1 MSPFKNLKSSPI
13 SIALATAGTIIVGG
27 LLASQVVANIKP
39 ILRYEEHMDVL
50 ADNKTGDLF
59 TWMNLPDGS
68 KTFVKL
74 DKKRESDV
82 VNSASSSNNNS
93 ESSSIPEKIEPAD
106 VRSGRIFKQSN
117 IQTYGGNKY
126 NFDAQ
131 IKYRARESAMIYRV
145 SVSPMLA
152 EGETC
157 PSIKQAES
165 LKKFYQQEGSK
176 LSLRFT
182 DSDDFWV
189 KDISIPLDPKNA
201 NNSVSTVIDSK
212 KADCGRI
219 DEIVFHGRAPIKLPD
234 FTWVDN
240 GKLLFK
246 NVKF

>member
-1 MSPFKNLKSSPI
+1 MNPFKDIKSSPL
-13 SIALATAGTIIVGG
+13 SIALATAGTIAISG
-27 LLASQVVANIKP
+27 LFASQIVSNVKP
-39 ILRYEEHMDVL
+39 IMRYEEHMEVL

-68 KTFVKL
+68 KAFIKL
-74 DKKRESDV
+74 DKKSESDV
-82 VNSASSSNNNS
+82 VKGGNEADSSNT
-93 ESSSIPEKIEPAD
+93 PENIEPGD
-106 VRSGRIFKQSN
+106 VRSGRIFKQSS
-117 IQTYGGNKY
+117 IQAYGGDKY

-131 IKYRARESAMIYRV
+131 IKYRRMESAMVYRV
-145 SVSPMLA
+145 SVSPVLA
-152 EGETC
+152 EGDTC
-157 PSIKQAES
+157 PSINQAES

-182 DSDDFWV
+182 DTDDFWV
-189 KDISIPLDPKNA
+189 KDISILLDPENA

-219 DEIVFHGRAPIKLPD
+219 NEIVFHGRAPIKLPD
-234 FTWVDN
+234 FKWVDN